1 MANDNTLIY
10 RVQAGDEGAFT
21 ELMREYY
28 PFVYTIV
35 IRIVDNSHDVEEVIQ
50 DTFLNAYRG
59 LRQLEEAAKFKSW
72 LAEIAR
78 NCARQWVRKRRI
90 NTVSLDDVGEGVLQT
105 QDSPDERLTR
115 QEQRELIRRAME
127 ALPQKDRDIAR
138 AFYLEGASYNELTST
153 HGLSDKAISFRL
165 SRAKQQLSKRLR
177 YLLTGVF
184 VTPGLTLKKLYTRGL
199 TAIKVG
205 TTPKMVVGGIG
216 LIALVLIGFIGLRQ
230 MNAPIVE
237 ERVYLSPWEDG
248 TARLRNNP
256 ERFPTDT
263 AQDTA
268 SWNNLP
274 QIAAM
279 ASTASTEP
287 VDDFVGEPEETDLSQ
302 FTTDGEFNLDIVRG
316 FTTGTSASSE
326 STGQSAEDVMY
337 AYFEAW
343 QELDFKA
350 MGSLMTEQYRREG
363 HEPSDEDS
371 IDTSD
376 EPPAEVVETMSQFE
390 RMAIEERVREGRR
403 QALLVSSEYVGDE
416 FHFRLKQPPSITD
429 QGMPKCTY
437 TVYSLIKMRQE
448 NGMWRVYDAMTSIE
462 NTMAEVPAANIR
474 SDMGR
479 SSYDD
484 SGIPI
489 EIREVQHQSSD
500 RIPDEIV
507 NTSHQFEPML
517 DESFREMQTQASA
530 RNGESVDDEFHSRL
544 RMPAPKMPEGGE
556 QGIEMSVT
564 VPRDTVIKM
573 QKEEKGSRG
582 YEGEMLD

>member
-1 MANDNTLIY
+1 MTIRSFIAP
-10 RVQAGDEGAFT
+10 QAGDEGAFT
-21 ELMREYY
+21 DLMREYY

-59 LRQLEEAAKFKSW
+59 LRQLEDAVKFKSW

-90 NTVSLDDVGEGVLQT
+90 NTVPLDDVDEGVLQT
-105 QDSPDERLTR
+105 QNSPDEQLTR
-115 QEQRELIRRAME
+115 QEQRALIRRAME

-199 TAIKVG
+199 TAVKVG

-268 SWNNLP
+268 SRNNLP
-274 QIAAM
+274 QIAAI
-279 ASTASTEP
+279 ASTVGTAP
-287 VDDFVGEPEETDLSQ
+287 IDDFVGEPEETDLSQ

-376 EPPAEVVETMSQFE
+376 ESPAEVVETMSQFE
-390 RMAIEERVREGRR
+390 RMAIEERVREGRK

-462 NTMAEVPAANIR
+462 NTMAEGPAANIR
-474 SDMGR
+474 SDSGR
-479 SSYDD
+479 SSHDD
-484 SGIPI
+484 SGTPI
-489 EIREVQHQSSD
+489 EIREVQHQSSVG
-500 RIPDEIV
+500 IPAETV
-507 NTSHQFEPML
+507 EAMAEEKTRQLEPQL
-517 DESFREMQTQASA
+517 GESRREMQSQASA
-530 RNGESVDDEFHSRL
+530 INGEYVDDEFHFRL
-544 RMPAPKMPEGGE
+544 RMPAPKMPDGGE
-556 QGIEMSVT
+556 HGIEMSAT
-564 VPRDTVIKM
+564 PSPDTVIKM
-573 QKEEKGSRG
+573 RKEEEAR
-582 YEGEMLD
+582 

>member
-10 RVQAGDEGAFT
+10 RAQAGDEGAFT
-21 ELMREYY
+21 DLMREYY

-59 LRQLEEAAKFKSW
+59 LRQLEDAVKFKSW

-90 NTVSLDDVGEGVLQT
+90 NTVPLDDVDEGVLQT
-105 QDSPDERLTR
+105 QNSPDEQLTR
-115 QEQRELIRRAME
+115 QEQRALIRRAME

-199 TAIKVG
+199 TAVKVG

-268 SWNNLP
+268 SRNNLP
-274 QIAAM
+274 QIAAI
-279 ASTASTEP
+279 ASTVGTAP
-287 VDDFVGEPEETDLSQ
+287 IDDFVGEPEETDLSQ

-376 EPPAEVVETMSQFE
+376 ESPAEVVETMSQFE
-390 RMAIEERVREGRR
+390 RMAIEERVREGRK

-462 NTMAEVPAANIR
+462 NTMAEGPAANIR
-474 SDMGR
+474 SDSGR
-479 SSYDD
+479 SSHDD
-484 SGIPI
+484 SGTPI
-489 EIREVQHQSSD
+489 EIREVQHQSSVG
-500 RIPDEIV
+500 IPAETV
-507 NTSHQFEPML
+507 EAMAEEKTRQLEPQL
-517 DESFREMQTQASA
+517 GESRREMQSQASA
-530 RNGESVDDEFHSRL
+530 INGEYVDDEFHFRL
-544 RMPAPKMPEGGE
+544 RMPAPKMPDGGE
-556 QGIEMSVT
+556 HGIEMSAT
-564 VPRDTVIKM
+564 PSPDTVIKM
-573 QKEEKGSRG
+573 RKEEEAR
-582 YEGEMLD
+582 

>member
-21 ELMREYY
+21 DLMREYY

-59 LRQLEEAAKFKSW
+59 LRQLEDAVKFKSW

-90 NTVSLDDVGEGVLQT
+90 NTVPLDDVDEGVLQT
-105 QDSPDERLTR
+105 QDPPDEQLTR

-138 AFYLEGASYNELTST
+138 AFYFEGASYNELTST

-343 QELDFKA
+343 RNLDFKA

-363 HEPSDEDS
+363 HEDPDDEDS

-376 EPPAEVVETMSQFE
+376 ESPAEVVETMSQFE
-390 RMAIEERVREGRR
+390 RMAIEERVREGRK

-479 SSYDD
+479 SSHDD

-489 EIREVQHQSSD
+489 EIREVQHESSD

-517 DESFREMQTQASA
+517 NESFREMQRQASA
-530 RNGESVDDEFHSRL
+530 INGEYVGDEFHSRL
-544 RMPAPKMPEGGE
+544 RMPAPKMPDGGE
-556 QGIEMSVT
+556 HGIEMSAT
-564 VPRDTVIKM
+564 PSPDTVTKM
-573 QKEEKGSRG
+573 RKEEKAR
-582 YEGEMLD
+582 